1 MKDAYDNLFKKYN
14 KDKFFADSLEA
25 IIYIDT
31 NKITSNWQETLKK
44 LKNNEELFIRGFGR
58 DAKGTNAFLTLYRYL
73 FSNNKIRKDPTNNNE
88 PTKIITNLTGLN
100 KKLNSDNET
109 QQRIQNYQVSHLFGK
124 TKNPLLFTAAWNIAY
139 IPKYIDP
146 FTGHETQGSYSSEF
160 KKLFDKKNFDKFH
173 DFINEYNLFVREN
186 ISPNLDKALKITI
199 KEFEDSEV
207 NLQQFEA
214 AARKELSEIK

>member
-1 MKDAYDNLFKKYN
+1 MKDAYDNLFKTYD
-14 KDKFFADSLEA
+14 KDKFFTDSLEA

-31 NKITSNWQETLKK
+31 SKIIINWQETLRK
-44 LKNNEELFIRGFGR
+44 LNNDEELFIRGFGR
-58 DAKGTNAFLTLYRYL
+58 DAKGTDAFLTLYRYL

-146 FTGHETQGSYSSEF
+146 FTGHETQGSYSKEF
-160 KKLFDKKNFDKFH
+160 KKLFDQKNVGKFH
-173 DFINEYNLFVREN
+173 DFINEYNLFVQEN
-186 ISPNLDKALKITI
+186 ITPNLDKALKITM
-199 KEFEDSEV
+199 KEFENSEV
-207 NLQQFEA
+207 NLRQFEI
-214 AARKELSEIK
+214 AARQELSEIK

>member
-1 MKDAYDNLFKKYN
+1 MKDAYDNLFKNYD

-31 NKITSNWQETLKK
+31 NKIAINWQETLRK
-44 LKNNEELFIRGFGR
+44 LNNDEELFIRGFGR
-58 DAKGTNAFLTLYRYL
+58 DAKGTDAFLTLYKYL

-88 PTKIITNLTGLN
+88 PTKVITNLTGLN

-146 FTGHETQGSYSSEF
+146 FTGHETQGSYSTEF
-160 KKLFDKKNFDKFH
+160 KKLFDEKNVGKFH

-186 ISPNLDKALKITI
+186 ITPNLDKALKSTI
-199 KEFEDSEV
+199 KEFEHTVV
-207 NLQQFEA
+207 NLRQFEI
-214 AARKELSEIK
+214 AARHELSEIK